1 MKSRFKTREV
11 KVGKIIIGGKNPMTI
26 QSMTN
31 TNTADTA
38 ATVCQ
43 TIELADAG
51 CEMVRITAPGI
62 HEAENLAL
70 IKETLLKKGYD
81 VPLIADIHF
90 NPKAA
95 LIAASTVEKVRI
107 NPGNYTDRNVGKAD
121 FTDEEFQEAIRKIEE
136 RIAPLIEMLKKTGA
150 ALRIGSNHG
159 SLSERIISKF
169 GNTPAGMVEAALEF
183 VRICRKMDFH
193 NIVLSMKAS
202 NVRVMVHA
210 TRLLVKKMMG
220 EGMNYPIHLG
230 VTEAGDA
237 EDGRIKS
244 AAGIGAL
251 LADGIGD
258 TIRVSLT
265 EDPVNE
271 IPVAQQIC
279 SNFSNQN
286 SFTENPFDQFF
297 YDPFTFT
304 KREIIPNFLTGDF
317 TFPLVLGKTF
327 SDESQVPDLVFSEDK
342 FHGKDRVYEVF
353 EGTKLY
359 FEKQLPEGFV
369 KINASEISV
378 DWLKNLHQ
386 TAKLILIVD
395 STSKNPVGE
404 WRKVFEML
412 YQVDLKIPV
421 ILKKSY
427 SETDPIKL
435 GIHAA
440 VDFGPLFIDGFGDG
454 IWLEA
459 ENINPQKM
467 VEISFQILQACGSR
481 ISKTEFIACP
491 SCGRTQY
498 DIQASLQKIKSK
510 TSHLPGLKIAVMGC
524 IVNGPGEMADAD
536 YGYVGMGNGKVAL
549 FKGRNMVQKSIPEAE
564 AVESLIDLIKEN
576 GDWREP

>member
-1 MKSRFKTREV
+1 
-11 KVGKIIIGGKNPMTI
+11 MT
-26 QSMTN
+26 S
-31 TNTADTA
+31 TNTADIA
-38 ATVCQ
+38 ATVRQ
-43 TIELADAG
+43 TMLLADAG

-62 HEAENLAL
+62 REAENLAL
-70 IKETLLKKGYD
+70 IKEELLKKDYD

-95 LIAASTVEKVRI
+95 LIAASIVEKVRI
-107 NPGNYTDRNVGKAD
+107 NPGNYTDRNLGKAD
-121 FTDEEFQEAIRKIEE
+121 FTEEEFQEAIRKTEE
-136 RIAPLIEMLKKTGA
+136 RIAPLIAELKKHGA

-169 GNTPAGMVEAALEF
+169 GNTPEGMVDAALEF

-210 TRLLVKKMMG
+210 TRLLVQKMIA
-220 EGMNYPIHLG
+220 EGMDYPIHLG

-251 LADGIGD
+251 LTDGIGD

-265 EDPVNE
+265 EDPVFE

-279 SNFSNQN
+279 EAFSNIP
-286 SFTENPFDQFF
+286 SFTDKPFDGFF
-297 YDPFTFT
+297 YDPFSFT
-304 KREIIPNFLTGDF
+304 KREINPNFLSGNF
-317 TFPLVLGKTF
+317 TFPLVIGK
-327 SDESQVPDLVFSEDK
+327 EKANEAHAPDLVFSEDK
-342 FHGKDRVYEVF
+342 IHGKGRVYEF
-353 EGTKLY
+353 LEGAKSG
-359 FEKQLPEGFV
+359 FEKHLPEGFV
-369 KINASEISV
+369 KINASVISV
-378 DWLKNLHQ
+378 DWLKSLYQPANF
-386 TAKLILIVD
+386 ILIVE
-395 STSKNPVGE
+395 STTKNPVEE

-412 YQVDLKIPV
+412 HHENLKTPV
-421 ILKKSY
+421 ILKKVY

-435 GIHAA
+435 GIQAA
-440 VDFGPLFIDGFGDG
+440 LDFGPLFIDGFGDG

-459 ENINPQKM
+459 ENQNPQKL

-549 FKGRNMVQKSIPEAE
+549 FKGKKMLIKSVPESE
-564 AVESLIDLIKEN
+564 AVDRLIDLIKEN
-576 GDWREP
+576 GEWREA

>member
-1 MKSRFKTREV
+1 
-11 KVGKIIIGGKNPMTI
+11 
-26 QSMTN
+26 
-31 TNTADTA
+31 
-38 ATVCQ
+38 
-43 TIELADAG
+43 
-51 CEMVRITAPGI
+51 
-62 HEAENLAL
+62 
-70 IKETLLKKGYD
+70 
-81 VPLIADIHF
+81 
-90 NPKAA
+90 
-95 LIAASTVEKVRI
+95 
-107 NPGNYTDRNVGKAD
+107 
-121 FTDEEFQEAIRKIEE
+121 
-136 RIAPLIEMLKKTGA
+136 
-150 ALRIGSNHG
+150 
-159 SLSERIISKF
+159 
-169 GNTPAGMVEAALEF
+169 
-183 VRICRKMDFH
+183 MD
-193 NIVLSMKAS
+193 
-202 NVRVMVHA
+202 
-210 TRLLVKKMMG
+210 
-220 EGMNYPIHLG
+220 YPIHLG

-244 AAGIGAL
+244 AAGIAAL

-279 SNFSNQN
+279 EAFQNQN
-286 SFTENPFDQFF
+286 FFTDNPFDKFF
-297 YDPFTFT
+297 YDPFNFT
-304 KREIIPNFLTGDF
+304 KREINPNFLTGDF

-327 SDESQVPDLVFSEDK
+327 SDESLVPDLVFFENK
-342 FHGKDRVYEVF
+342 IHGKGRVYEVF
-353 EGTKLY
+353 EGSRIG
-359 FEKQLPEGFV
+359 FENQPTEGFI
-369 KINASEISV
+369 KINAAEISV
-378 DWLKNLHQ
+378 DWLKSLHQ
-386 TAKLILIVD
+386 PSKFILIVD
-395 STSKNPVGE
+395 STTKNPVEE

-440 VDFGPLFIDGFGDG
+440 LDFGPLFIDGFGDG
-454 IWLEA
+454 IWLEN
-459 ENINPQKM
+459 ENIKPQKL

-564 AVESLIDLIKEN
+564 AVDSLIDLIKEN